1 MEEAALDCA
10 HVEEAALDC
19 AHVEV
24 GREGK

>member
-1 MEEAALDCA
+1 MEEAALADPGLGA
-10 HVEEAALDC
+10 TVLC